1 MKWLLLI
8 LSITFNVLA
17 IVGAVYVLG
26 NKGTANAGYA
36 VIPMVIGLACL
47 AGYSAYKSKKV

>member
-1 MKWLLLI
+1 MKRLLLI

-17 IVGAVYVLG
+17 IVGAVYVFG

-47 AGYSAYKSKKV
+47 AGYRAYKSKNE

>member
-1 MKWLLLI
+1 MKRLLLI
-8 LSITFNVLA
+8 LSIAFNALA

-36 VIPMVIGLACL
+36 IIPMIIGIACL
-47 AGYSAYKSKKV
+47 AGYRAYKSKNE